1 MKGIYESREHEVGK
15 LYAGLFLDLIK
26 KKLSCFLIVRIS

>member
-1 MKGIYESREHEVGK
+1 MKAMYGSPEHQVGK

-26 KKLSCFLIVRIS
+26 KELLCFLVVRIS